1 VVEGELVAMPAFAD
15 AMFLYYRRDL
25 LEKHGQ
31 PLARTWDE
39 LAASARVVQRLEAAA
54 GGAALQGLS
63 IQGAPIEGAVCTFL
77 MPYWGQ
83 GKAFND
89 ARGRL
94 TLDRPAA
101 VRGLDVAVMMDSGVI
116 KRNAAEVRSQDTMNE
131 FKAGQVLFAIHWS
144 VAWDRFQNDADSKV
158 KGRVGVM
165 RPRAALP
172 TTARRWNSCAATSRV
187 QRWPTNA
194 CKPTSPGKSCSSS
207 RRPGVTAPRTW

>member
-1 VVEGELVAMPAFAD
+1 MPAFAD

-101 VRGLDVAVMMDSGVI
+101 VRGL
-116 KRNAAEVRSQDTMNE
+116 Q
-131 FKAGQVLFAIHWS
+131 
-144 VAWDRFQNDADSKV
+144 
-158 KGRVGVM
+158 
-165 RPRAALP
+165 
-172 TTARRWNSCAATSRV
+172 
-187 QRWPTNA
+187 
-194 CKPTSPGKSCSSS
+194 
-207 RRPGVTAPRTW
+207 TWLS